1 MDETYNDLYPLQL
14 KNPEVPIQEDC
25 SSDIVPAGTTD
36 MEGKK
41 KVLVPELITMTKVLF
56 DRYRLAMYS
65 YLNRCLR
72 NGTLASMVGSRI
84 TTRIINHTICSFPGV
99 TYWRI
104 DRENFYADVA
114 VELRLQTVF
123 GIQTWKGVLVFWCGF
138 DENGLYC
145 SIEDLAEETNRADD
159 GLDMLSP
166 YLVPYATNKRVDEIS
181 ESIWSHYLP
190 EALTDP
196 TKRISGDLAKRMGL
210 TIEFHPIYEHRN
222 VESIIFFKQDELSI
236 GEDRKEKDAQG
247 KERHIKARFGKPVII
262 PANTIVIN
270 TNKICQDYSSFNVF
284 HECYHYEEHYLF
296 FCLQEMGS
304 NDVRQVKTREVIVD
318 KKEVVKDPIYF
329 IEKQANRGGYGL
341 MMPETDTRKQITE
354 QCLSAEGYRHA
365 GDKYEIVGKELAKNL
380 HLPHFRIRA
389 RMIQLGHVAAKG
401 ALNYVDH
408 ELIEPFAF
416 NTDSWR
422 EDQHTFVVDETTVK
436 RLKKKS
442 DDLREIMESGRYVYA
457 DGHVVRNEPA
467 YVETRFIDDPMEPE
481 PQEKRVLTS
490 WANSHVDD
498 CCLRFVRMYVQ
509 QNVGRYVYGRLYYD
523 AALVKQEEF
532 YLSDLINTKQLNV
545 PDAKYTYKRE
555 FPDSFRDAFEMLMH
569 KDGETQET
577 MAEKLNTTDRTI
589 RDWIK
594 DPEKKISIDFV
605 VTISL
610 MWKLPDWISRL
621 LLESAGKILNEKDRR
636 HRALSYILDIMWDK
650 GVEEANQYLTSQG
663 LQILSI

>member
-14 KNPEVPIQEDC
+14 KDPEVPIQEDC
-25 SSDIVPAGTTD
+25 SNDIVPAGTTD
-36 MEGKK
+36 LEGKK

-72 NGTLASMVGSRI
+72 NGTLASLVGSRI
-84 TTRIINHTICSFPGV
+84 TTRIINHDICSFPGV

-104 DRENFYADVA
+104 DRENFYADVT
-114 VELRLQTVF
+114 VELRLQAVF
-123 GIQTWKGVLVFWCGF
+123 GMQTWKGVLVFWCGF

-145 SIEDLAEETNRADD
+145 SIEDLTEETNRAED

-181 ESIWSHYLP
+181 ESIWGHYLP

-210 TIEFHPIYEHRN
+210 TIEFHPVYEHRN

-236 GEDRKEKDAQG
+236 GEDRKEKDADG
-247 KERHIKARFGKPVII
+247 KEHHIKAKSGKPVII

-270 TNKICQDYSSFNVF
+270 INKICQDYSSFNVF

-318 KKEVVKDPIYF
+318 KDEVVKDPIYF

-341 MMPETDTRKQITE
+341 MMPATDTGEQISE
-354 QCLSAEGYRHA
+354 QCRKAEGYRHA
-365 GDKYEIVGKELAKNL
+365 GDKYEIVGKELAKSL
-380 HLPHFRIRA
+380 HLPHFRIWA

-401 ALNYVDH
+401 ALNYVDR

-416 NTDSWR
+416 SPDSWR

-436 RLKKKS
+436 RLQKKS
-442 DDLREIMESGRYVYA
+442 DDLREIMESGRYIYA
-457 DGHVVRNEPA
+457 DGHVVRNEPD
-467 YVETRFIDDPMEPE
+467 YVETRFVDDPREPE

-490 WANSHVDD
+490 WANAHVDD

-569 KDGETQET
+569 KNGETQET

-589 RDWIK
+589 RDWLK
-594 DPEKKISIDFV
+594 DPERKISIDFV
-605 VTISL
+605 VTVSL

-621 LLESAGKILNEKDRR
+621 LLESAGKSLNEKDRR

-650 GVEEANQYLTSQG
+650 GVEEANQYLASQG

>member
-1 MDETYNDLYPLQL
+1 MDGTYNDLYPLQL
-14 KNPEVPIQEDC
+14 KDPEVPIQEDC
-25 SSDIVPAGTTD
+25 SSDIVPAGTKD

-72 NGTLASMVGSRI
+72 NGTLASMVGSRV

-114 VELRLQTVF
+114 VELTLQTVF
-123 GIQTWKGVLVFWCGF
+123 GQQTWKGCLIFWCEF
-138 DENGLYC
+138 DDNGLYC
-145 SIEDLAEETNRADD
+145 SIEDLTEETGREEE

-181 ESIWSHYLP
+181 ESIWARFLP

-196 TKRISGDLAKRMGL
+196 TKRISGELVKRMGL

-318 KKEVVKDPIYF
+318 KNEVVKDPIYF

-490 WANSHVDD
+490 WANAHVDD

-569 KDGETQET
+569 KNGETQET